1 MIIIVINNK
10 YFYFKTKKQ
19 KKMKNAKKN
28 WKTTILGI
36 VTIIVGLFTS
46 KGKLDAAS
54 GTAILSGVG
63 LILAKDSDKTGV
75 AKEGEDDGK

>member
-1 MIIIVINNK
+1 MIVVVINNK
-10 YFYFKTKKQ
+10 YFYFRLKQ
-19 KKMKNAKKN
+19 RKMKNIKKN
-28 WKTTILGI
+28 WKTTILGL

-63 LILAKDSDKTGV
+63 LILAKDNDKTGLS
-75 AKEGEDDGK
+75 KEGEDNGK

>member
-1 MIIIVINNK
+1 MIVIVIDNK
-10 YFYFKTKKQ
+10 YFYFKTKPR
-19 KKMKNAKKN
+19 KMKNIKKN
-28 WKTTILGI
+28 WKTTVLGL

-63 LILAKDSDKTGV
+63 LILAKDSDKTGI
-75 AKEGEDDGK
+75 AKEGEDNGK

>member
-1 MIIIVINNK
+1 MIVIVIDNK
-10 YFYFKTKKQ
+10 YFYFKTKQ
-19 KKMKNAKKN
+19 RKMKNIKKN
-28 WKTTILGI
+28 WKTTILGL

-75 AKEGEDDGK
+75 AKEGEDNGK

>member
-1 MIIIVINNK
+1 
-10 YFYFKTKKQ
+10 
-19 KKMKNAKKN
+19 MKNIKKN

-36 VTIIVGLFTS
+36 VTIVVGLFTS

-75 AKEGEDDGK
+75 AKEGEDDAK